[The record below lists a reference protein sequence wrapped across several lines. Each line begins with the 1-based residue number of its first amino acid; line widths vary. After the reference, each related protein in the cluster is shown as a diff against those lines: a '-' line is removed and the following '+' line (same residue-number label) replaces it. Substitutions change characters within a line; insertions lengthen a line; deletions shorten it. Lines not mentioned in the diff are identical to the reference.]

1 MKDVVRMGI
10 LPAILL
16 LVPWSGL
23 VAAPLPPRLVVNHET
38 RQCGEFFVG
47 DECMDCF
54 PPAGWE
60 VLGVTSAVS
69 CPEGYTDVGRID
81 SHRQPLKA
89 SFCCSE
95 GHSGAPGDCEDLVI
109 NRRAKQ
115 CVFVEDI
122 ETCRLPTG
130 WTRRPENV
138 QTTNWVC
145 PASYEWIE
153 ALACES
159 GPGGTDPHPRSGD
172 RPFESALSR
181 CSPDRLDG
189 RGGAVVEKIADL

>member
-1 MKDVVRMGI
+1 MKGVVRMGV
-10 LPAILL
+10 LLVILL
-16 LVPWSGL
+16 LIPWSGL
-23 VAAPLPPRLVVNHET
+23 VAAPLPPRLAVNHET
-38 RQCGEFFVG
+38 RQCGEFFAG

-69 CPEGYTDVGRID
+69 CPEGYTDIGRID
-81 SHRQPLKA
+81 HQCQPLKA

-95 GHSGAPGDCEDLVI
+95 GHSGAAGDCEDLVI

-115 CVFVEDI
+115 CAFVNDI

-130 WTRRPENV
+130 WTRRPQDVEAR
-138 QTTNWVC
+138 NWVC
-145 PASYEWIE
+145 PASYQWIE

-159 GPGGTDPHPRSGD
+159 EAGQEGPTPTPDQGTGPVNLPCPG
-172 RPFESALSR
+172 AAVIGLMVAV
-181 CSPDRLDG
+181 G
-189 RGGAVVEKIADL
+189 RWWKR